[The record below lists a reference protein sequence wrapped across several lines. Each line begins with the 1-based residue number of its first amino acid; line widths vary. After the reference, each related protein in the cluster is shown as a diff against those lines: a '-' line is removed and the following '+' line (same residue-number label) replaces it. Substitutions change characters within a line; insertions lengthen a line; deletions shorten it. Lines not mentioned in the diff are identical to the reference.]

1 VTIPAA
7 LDREFAELRDALQ
20 NYGRSRFPA
29 LRRDIDDLV
38 AQSLADLWA
47 YLKREPDTNE
57 RDAKVSMEIEASTLR
72 KLAFTIFKRRAAD
85 AYRQG
90 AKRWVTDSLESDAA
104 KNNIADTSGVDADRA
119 ALFRRMLQVCIAELA
134 DAPAEDRTLLA
145 VASGLSGPR
154 GKAMSARDRQRL
166 HRLRMRLAAAIRRE
180 LGEDAAALLGSDS

>member
-1 VTIPAA
+1 MTIPAA
-7 LDREFAELRDALQ
+7 LDREFAELRHALQ
-20 NYGRSRFPA
+20 DYGRSRFPA

-57 RDAKVSMEIEASTLR
+57 RDAKVSMDIEASTLR

-90 AKRWVTDSLESDAA
+90 AKLWVTDSLESDAA

>member
-7 LDREFAELRDALQ
+7 LDREFAELRVALQ
-20 NYGRSRFPA
+20 DYGRSRFAA
-29 LRRDIDDLV
+29 LRGEIDDLV

-57 RDAKVSMEIEASTLR
+57 RDAKASMDIEAPTLR
-72 KLAFTIFKRRAAD
+72 RLAFTIFKRRAAD

-90 AKRWVTDSLESDAA
+90 AKRWVTDSLESDEA
-104 KNNIADTSGVDADRA
+104 KNNIADTSGVDAHRA

-145 VASGLSGPR
+145 VASGLSGSGGR
-154 GKAMSARDRQRL
+154 AMSARDRQRL
-166 HRLRMRLAAAIRRE
+166 RRLRMRLAAAIRRE

>member
-20 NYGRSRFPA
+20 DYGRSRFPA

-57 RDAKVSMEIEASTLR
+57 RDAKVSMDIEASTLR

-104 KNNIADTSGVDADRA
+104 KNDIADTSGVDADRA

-145 VASGLSGPR
+145 LTTGLAGPR
-154 GKAMSARDRQRL
+154 AEAMSARDRQRL
-166 HRLRMRLAAAIRRE
+166 HRLRTRLAAAIRRE
-180 LGEDAAALLGSDS
+180 LGEDAATLLGSDS